1 MIADFHMNRTSI
13 TPWFSVS
20 ACSQFTF
27 IFFTMIL
34 LRTLPGSE
42 MQWPKIF
49 PKHPQIIQNILLQVK
64 CSPPRWRQVL
74 SQPDR
79 ASVDV
84 GTLEASVSSC
94 QVQFFNSNVQHIRKH
109 MLTSHRCPEMTRDVR
124 SRTDP
129 MFEALEQ
136 MPSNV
141 CLDQLPKMV
150 L

>member
-1 MIADFHMNRTSI
+1 MADFHMNRTSI

-27 IFFTMIL
+27 IFSTMIL

-42 MQWPKIF
+42 MKWPKIF

-94 QVQFFNSNVQHIRKH
+94 QVQFLTAMSN
-109 MLTSHRCPEMTRDVR
+109 TSKNICWPATIAQRCPEMYDQGQIPCLRLWNR
-124 SRTDP
+124 CHQ
-129 MFEALEQ
+129 MYALT
-136 MPSNV
+136 N
-141 CLDQLPKMV
+141 CLN
-150 L
+150 